1 MSTERTDGAKRRKTT
16 EKTENRRAIRDEREV
31 VLLALLSHE
40 KNQTFSNILVKRT
53 LDDCARMSVSE
64 RAFIKRLLEGVIERR
79 MELDARIEQL
89 TKRSVNRLHPA
100 VRQILRMGI
109 YQICYMDA
117 VPVSAACNE
126 SVRLAKKHA
135 PARLSGFVNGVLRNA
150 AREENLKE
158 MDLSQRFS
166 SPEWLVQMW
175 EQELGREETEQLL
188 GALMQIFPVS
198 ARIRHMDPGE
208 DPSESRV
215 RLIGQL
221 RDAGAE
227 VEEGRWLQDS
237 IRLRRTSNLQKLP
250 GFSQGLWTVQD
261 ESSMV
266 AVKAAGLRGSETVFD
281 VCAAPGGKSFFAADL
296 LGEGCEP
303 SGGIGTV
310 FSFDLSRKKTDKIR
324 EGARRLHIEN
334 IEVIERDA
342 RVFFPEDGEKAD
354 VVFCDLPCSGLG
366 VIGKKRD
373 IKYRASLEG
382 IASLQALQREILA
395 NSVRYLK
402 SGGVL
407 IYSTCT
413 ISRLENDDNADWIES
428 ELGLIPDDLHAF
440 LPESMPGIRGNRL
453 QLLPHVHGTDGFFV
467 ARFRKK

>member
-1 MSTERTDGAKRRKTT
+1 MSTERTDGAKRRETT

-53 LDDCARMSVSE
+53 LDDCARMSASE

-150 AREENLKE
+150 AREENLKD

-166 SPEWLVQMW
+166 SPQWLVQMW
-175 EQELGREETEQLL
+175 EQELGREETERLL

-198 ARIRHMDPGE
+198 ARIRRPDPAA
-208 DPSESRV
+208 DPSESRG

-261 ESSMV
+261 ESSMI
-266 AVKAAGLRGSETVFD
+266 AVKAAGLEGSETVFD

-296 LGEGCEP
+296 LREGSRP

-310 FSFDLSRKKTDKIR
+310 FSFDLSRKKTEKIR

-334 IEVIERDA
+334 IEVHERDA
-342 RVFFPEDGEKAD
+342 RVFFPEDREKAD

-382 IASLQALQREILA
+382 IVSLQALQREILA

-413 ISRLENDDNADWIES
+413 ISRRENDDNADWIQS

>member
-1 MSTERTDGAKRRKTT
+1 MSTERTDGAKRRVTT

-53 LDDCARMSVSE
+53 LDDCARMSASE

-150 AREENLKE
+150 AREENLKD

-175 EQELGREETEQLL
+175 EQELGREETERLL

-198 ARIRHMDPGE
+198 ARIRRPDPAA

-250 GFSQGLWTVQD
+250 GFSEGLWTVQD
-261 ESSMV
+261 ESSMI
-266 AVKAAGLRGSETVFD
+266 AVKAAGLGGSETVFD

-296 LGEGCEP
+296 LREGREP

-342 RVFFPEDGEKAD
+342 RVFFPEDGEKAN

-440 LPESMPGIRGNRL
+440 LPSAIPGIRGNRL